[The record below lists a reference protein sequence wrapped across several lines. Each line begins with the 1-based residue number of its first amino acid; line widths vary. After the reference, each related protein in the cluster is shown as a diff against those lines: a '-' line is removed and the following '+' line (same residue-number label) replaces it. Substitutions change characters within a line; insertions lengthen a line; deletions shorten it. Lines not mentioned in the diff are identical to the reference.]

1 MPPGTAI
8 PPATQNCE
16 VGHEMESSSPARVTI
31 DLVHAPGPSDGA
43 SDTITSPPLVTT
55 AQKFIVG
62 QETPAKLSS
71 VGIVTCWIHAP
82 VNGEVEA

>member
-8 PPATQNCE
+8 PPATQNCQ
-16 VGHEMESSSPARVTI
+16 VGHEIESSSAARVTI
-31 DLVHAPGPSDGA
+31 DLVHAPGPPDGA
-43 SDTITSPPLVTT
+43 SETITSPPLVTT

-71 VGIVTCWIHAP
+71 VGTVTCWIHVP
-82 VNGEVEA
+82 VNGEMEA